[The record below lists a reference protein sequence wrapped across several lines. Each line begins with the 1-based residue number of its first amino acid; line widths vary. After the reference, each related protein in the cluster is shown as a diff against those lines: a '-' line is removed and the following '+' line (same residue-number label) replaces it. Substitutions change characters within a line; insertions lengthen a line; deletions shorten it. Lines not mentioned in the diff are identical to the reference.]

1 MSTELFIYAGFMI
14 PLFFIGAFLLTG
26 LPIAMNVHDYYRN
39 RRQQRPVTRP
49 DSRETAGATV
59 DRHRLATVK

>member
-26 LPIAMNVHDYYRN
+26 LPIAVNVQDYYRN
-39 RRQQRPVTRP
+39 RRQRPVTRP
-49 DSRETAGATV
+49 DSRETAGATA